1 LLAFQ
6 IARKSLRSL
15 SLEEYEAVFRK
26 YEIDESVLPDIAESV
41 LPDIAESV
49 LPDITEDHLRE
60 LGFSLGDTYT

>member
-6 IARKSLRSL
+6 IARKSLRRL
-15 SLEEYEAVFRK
+15 GLEEYEAAFRK
-26 YEIDESVLPDIAESV
+26 NEIDESVLPDIT
-41 LPDIAESV
+41 ESV

>member
-15 SLEEYEAVFRK
+15 NLEEYEAVFRK

-41 LPDIAESV
+41 RHHGRSSP
-49 LPDITEDHLRE
+49 
-60 LGFSLGDTYT
+60 